1 MTQDKNVPTG
11 EVCNSQL
18 DLEVNEIINKGV
30 VVEEVFEDPIFPLQ
44 VFPEIIQE
52 IVKNAKTSLNY
63 PEAFTASSMLFA
75 TSVAVGNTC
84 RVKIKNGFEQS
95 AIIYLC
101 LAAPSGSVKSH
112 PLEFAL
118 KPLQIADEKSFV
130 HYQKKMAEYLSAKE
144 NLKADKDAQTETET
158 SSKPVWIKN
167 LISDYT
173 LEALYSVHSHNRR
186 SIGVYIDELAGWFKN
201 FERYNKNSQQE
212 FWLSAWSGKAI
223 SIDRKM
229 TEPFLISHPFI
240 SVAGTIQ
247 TGLLAEIAKENR
259 DKNGFIDRMLFV
271 LLQNLKKEGWHD
283 KEMPEELIERYH
295 QIIQNLL
302 VLSHLFDDNCEIQT
316 VLLKFSVEARM
327 ELFNWVN
334 MVNTPMVNETHDEEM
349 KGIYTKLE
357 IYVPRFALLL
367 HLLDWATQ
375 NKDNPS
381 VTIELKSVQGA
392 IELAEYFRK
401 TATEVNKILNNEI
414 DIIPKYL
421 KVWYE
426 KLPVNFSTS
435 ESLKVGEK
443 FNIPERSIKRILKK
457 QELFRKVR
465 HGKYEKIY

>member
-1 MTQDKNVPTG
+1 MTQDNHVPTG
-11 EVCNSQL
+11 EVCISQL
-18 DLEVNEIINKGV
+18 DSEIKSIICNEVGLEEISQ
-30 VVEEVFEDPIFPLQ
+30 DPIFPLH
-44 VFPEIIQE
+44 VFPAIIQE
-52 IVKNAKTSLNY
+52 IVENAKTSLNY
-63 PEAFTASSMLFA
+63 PEAFTASSILYA
-75 TSVAVGNTC
+75 TSIAVGNTC

-112 PLEFAL
+112 PLEFAV
-118 KPLQIADEKSFV
+118 KPLQIADEKSFLR
-130 HYQKKMAEYLSAKE
+130 YQKAMTEYLSAKE
-144 NLKADKDAQTETET
+144 NIKDDKDTQTSTQT
-158 SSKPVWIKN
+158 SQKPVWVKN

-173 LEALYSVHSHNRR
+173 LEALYSVHSNNRR

-212 FWLSAWSGKAI
+212 FWLSAWSGKVLT
-223 SIDRKM
+223 IDRKM

-259 DKNGFIDRMLFV
+259 GKNGFIDRILFV

-283 KEMPEELIERYH
+283 TEMPEELIERYH

-302 VLSHLFDDNCEIQT
+302 YLSYLFDDNCEIQT
-316 VLLKFSVEARM
+316 VLLKFSPEAKNR
-327 ELFNWVN
+327 LFGWVN
-334 MVNTPMVNETHDEEM
+334 TVNTPMVNDTDNEGL
-349 KGIYTKLE
+349 KGIYTKIE

-375 NKDNPS
+375 DSDNPS
-381 VTIELKSVQGA
+381 ITIELKSVEGA
-392 IELAEYFRK
+392 IELAEYFRQ
-401 TATEVNKILNNEI
+401 TATEVNKIINNEI
-414 DIIPKYL
+414 DVLPKNF

-426 KLPVNFSTS
+426 KLPINFSTD
-435 ESLKVGEK
+435 ESLKVGRELK
-443 FNIPERSIKRILKK
+443 IPERSIKRILNK
-457 QELFRKVR
+457 QELFKKVS